1 MFGEAVGSGPDETR
15 AFMDRELFDKIGMA
29 PVETQF
35 DAPDLA
41 RRAYSADAT
50 ARGFAKLGLLYV
62 RGGAWD
68 GEQILPAAW
77 VNATRTPSPAN
88 AEYGAFW
95 WLDPA
100 RPEVLLADG
109 AFGQVIAVDPD
120 HDLVI
125 VQLGANLGWDGDRPL
140 VDLIL
145 DAFAGVSPFASS
157 DRCGLTATEPD
168 ASAYL

>member
-1 MFGEAVGSGPDETR
+1 
-15 AFMDRELFDKIGMA
+15 MDRELFDKIGMA

-35 DAPDLA
+35 DAAGTWGAGP
-41 RRAYSADAT
+41 SADAT

-68 GEQILPAAW
+68 GEQIIPTAW
-77 VNATRTPSPAN
+77 VDATRTPSPAN

-100 RPEVLLADG
+100 RPRVLLGDG
-109 AFGQVIAVDPD
+109 AQGQVIAVDPE
-120 HDLVI
+120 HDLVV
-125 VQLGANLGWDGDRPL
+125 VQSAPANLGWDGDRPL

-145 DAFAGVSPFASS
+145 DAFAGV
-157 DRCGLTATEPD
+157 
-168 ASAYL
+168 